1 MKLIKSLLLAAVAC
15 SFTFGT
21 TCFADEA
28 KPIVP
33 TSRID
38 LFNGKDF
45 TGWKFVMRSN
55 AAPANTWA
63 VTNGV
68 IHCTGQPYGYA
79 RTEKTYASYKL
90 TAEWRFVRV
99 APKADNSGIFVNITA
114 PDKVWPAC
122 IEAQGQ
128 HHRQGDLH
136 MNGGA
141 TAKGHETANT
151 KNADAQSAS
160 NEKPVGDW
168 NTFVIECS
176 GNSVK
181 LWTNGK
187 WMNEVTGCSVSSGAI
202 GIQSE
207 GGEIEVRK
215 IYVEPLTGGA
225 EAGK

>member
-1 MKLIKSLLLAAVAC
+1 MKTPLAAC
-15 SFTFGT
+15 FFCLSTF
-21 TCFADEA
+21 ALLIPPA
-28 KPIVP
+28 KAEPASAIVP
-33 TSRID
+33 SGRID

-55 AAPANTWA
+55 AGPADTWT

-79 RTEKTYASYKL
+79 RTERSYRDYKL
-90 TAEWRFVRV
+90 TVEWRFVKI
-99 APKADNSGIFVNITA
+99 APKADNSGVFLHINP

-122 IEAQGQ
+122 VEAQGQ
-128 HHRQGDLH
+128 HNRQGDLR

-141 TAKGHETANT
+141 TSKGHDTPQT
-151 KNADAQSAS
+151 KNADMQAPS
-160 NEKPVGDW
+160 NEKPPGEW
-168 NTFVIECS
+168 NTFEIECS
-176 GNSVK
+176 GDSIK

-187 WMNEVTGCSVSSGAI
+187 LMNQITGCSVASGSV

-215 IYVEPLTGGA
+215 IYLEPISL
-225 EAGK
+225 K

>member
-1 MKLIKSLLLAAVAC
+1 MRTIKTLLLTAAALV
-15 SFTFGT
+15 FGIAGN
-21 TCFADEA
+21 CFADEA
-28 KPIVP
+28 AKAVVP
-33 TSRID
+33 TSHVD

-55 AAPANTWA
+55 AEPANTWSI
-63 VTNGV
+63 TNGV

-79 RTEKTYASYKL
+79 RTQKNYASYKL
-90 TAEWRFVRV
+90 TVEWRFVRV

-122 IEAQGQ
+122 VEAQGQ

-141 TAKGHETANT
+141 TAKGHTTADT
-151 KNADAQSAS
+151 KNADVQSAS

-168 NTFVIECS
+168 NTYVIECS
-176 GNSVK
+176 GDSVK
-181 LWTNGK
+181 LWTNDK
-187 WMNEVTGCSVSSGAI
+187 FMNEVTGCSVTSGGI
-202 GIQSE
+202 GLQSE

-215 IYVEPLTGGA
+215 VFLEPLS
-225 EAGK
+225 K